1 MEESGALDLDAI
13 EARAQAATPGPWE
26 LEREELSDDFSDEE
40 QDGAFFSNIGPWEIQ
55 GHADLYVH
63 APDHDRVE
71 ADAAFMESAQPD
83 VLALVTEVRRLC
95 LEKGVLIDEHTTLE
109 MKLSRAEEE
118 AKLWRA
124 LAVARTRAS
133 LWPMN
138 LSELSDDDFDKAHR
152 DFRDVEAATAA
163 IRAAGIDP
171 DAP

>member
-83 VLALVTEVRRLC
+83 VLALVTEVRRLRIERGI
-95 LEKGVLIDEHTTLE
+95 LVDRQEAAELKA
-109 MKLSRAEEE
+109 SRAAKEARLWGALAQLRARAARTDPRRNEIELLDIEEE
-118 AKLWRA
+118 IRQ
-124 LAVARTRAS
+124 AS
-133 LWPMN
+133 GSL
-138 LSELSDDDFDKAHR
+138 
-152 DFRDVEAATAA
+152 
-163 IRAAGIDP
+163 RAAGIDP